1 MAVFILETDNPSRRI
16 IRSLLYISSINMG
29 RTTTS
34 ILKVRPEEES
44 KTVGRGGGYSNIIIL
59 AIRIYVP
66 LETVWFSSHL
76 LWDRVQ

>member
-44 KTVGRGGGYSNIIIL
+44 KTVGRGGVLQYNNIGYTDICAAGNSMVFKPFTL
-59 AIRIYVP
+59 G
-66 LETVWFSSHL
+66 
-76 LWDRVQ
+76 